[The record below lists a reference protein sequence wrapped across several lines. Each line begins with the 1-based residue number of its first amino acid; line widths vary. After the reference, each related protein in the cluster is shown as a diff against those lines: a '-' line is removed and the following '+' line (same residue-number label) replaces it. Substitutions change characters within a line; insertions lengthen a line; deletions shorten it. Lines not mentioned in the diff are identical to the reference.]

1 LTSAIVSTSFLGGH
15 HRQAT
20 HEVGQDGIAGRIPSS
35 SLSTSPSTIGS
46 FQFIDYHVECQ
57 HI

>member
-20 HEVGQDGIAGRIPSS
+20 HEVGQDGIAGRI
-35 SLSTSPSTIGS
+35 LH
-46 FQFIDYHVECQ
+46 YR
-57 HI
+57 